1 MRKINLYIDGLFYRG
16 SGIGRYYESLTKEFA
31 KRGISIVTC
40 VPERLK
46 KDFEKDFAGVPN
58 IEPMFVDYE
67 KFSLKGLWKQS
78 SILKDLEN
86 KVDLFFYP
94 HINLPFYVPR
104 NTIVTI
110 HDLRPFTRWWDR
122 SELKREMY
130 KILMKRVVSKSKKII
145 TISNTM
151 KEGLMDCYKNME
163 LENKINVIYE
173 FIDDKF
179 VNFQRPKES
188 LVKEN
193 YFLFVGNRKKHKNLK
208 NLILAFNKIK
218 NEINCKLVITGRKDT
233 GVSRDEIDELIEKL
247 NLKNFIIEFLNPAD
261 EDLINLYSYAQL
273 FVFPSFY
280 EGFGLPPLEA
290 ISCDCP
296 AIASNIPVL
305 KEILGKDI
313 ACFNP
318 YSVDDITEKL
328 LLVLRSNEKR
338 QQLLQEGRE
347 RLKLFEK
354 DKIINEYIRVLNNYN
369 LDENSAIW

>member
-67 KFSLKGLWKQS
+67 KFSLKGLWKQF

-94 HINLPFYVPR
+94 HINLPFYIPR
-104 NTIVTI
+104 NTIITI
-110 HDLRPFTRWWDR
+110 HDLRPFTEWWDR

-130 KILMKRVVSKSKKII
+130 KILMKRAISKSKKII
-145 TISNTM
+145 TISNAINEDLI
-151 KEGLMDCYKNME
+151 KYYKNIK
-163 LENKINVIYE
+163 LESKINVIYE

-179 VNFQRPKES
+179 INFQKPREP
-188 LVKEN
+188 LIKEN
-193 YFLFVGNRKKHKNLK
+193 YFLFVGNRKKNKNLK

-218 NEINCKLVITGRKDT
+218 DKVNFKLVVAGRRDA
-233 GVSRDEIDELIEKL
+233 GVSKDEIDELIENL
-247 NLKNFIIEFLNPAD
+247 NLKNFIIEFLNPTD
-261 EDLINLYSYAQL
+261 KDLINLYTYAQL

-290 ISCDCP
+290 ISCGCP
-296 AIASNIPVL
+296 AITSNIPVL
-305 KEILGKDI
+305 EEILGKDI

-318 YSVDDITEKL
+318 YSINDVAEKL
-328 LLVLRSNEKR
+328 LSVLKNDGKR
-338 QQLLQEGRE
+338 QQLLQEGKK
-347 RLKLFEK
+347 RLKFFEK
-354 DKIINEYIRVLNNYN
+354 DKIINQYLKCFKETIKNKKL
-369 LDENSAIW
+369 L